1 MIAYL
6 KGSVLEKGKDFAV
19 ILTGDIGYRV
29 SMPERTL
36 IALKKGEKAE
46 LFTHQVIRED
56 SHELYGFPSM
66 KELEFFWKLTTV
78 SGVGPKM
85 ALHLLSL
92 GLVDSLTKAI
102 DKGDVDYLSSAQGV
116 GKKTAQRVVLEL
128 RGKLLDDDGVI
139 VGTDGEVISV
149 LENLGYP
156 RARARDVVKTL
167 GPDGTTEEKIK
178 LALRQL
184 AK

>member
-6 KGSVLEKGKDFAV
+6 RGTVLEKGKDSAV

-29 SMPERTL
+29 SLPERTL
-36 IALKKGEKAE
+36 AALKKGERAE
-46 LFTHQVIRED
+46 LYTQQIVRED

-66 KELEFFWKLTTV
+66 SELEFFWKLTSV

-128 RGKLLDDDGVI
+128 RGKLVDDGMD
-139 VGTDGEVISV
+139 GSADGEVISA
-149 LENLGYP
+149 LENLGYH
-156 RARARDVVKTL
+156 RARAREVVKSL
-167 GPDGTTEEKIK
+167 APEGTTEEKLK